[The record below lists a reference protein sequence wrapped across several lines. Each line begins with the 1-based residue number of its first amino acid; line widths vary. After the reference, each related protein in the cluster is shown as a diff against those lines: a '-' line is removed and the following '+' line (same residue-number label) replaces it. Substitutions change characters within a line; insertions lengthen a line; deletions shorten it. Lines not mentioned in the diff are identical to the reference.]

1 MGWTVNVDF
10 RPSAVHGTGIFARRR
25 IPAGT
30 RVWEVDAT
38 MHFAR
43 AADLKALSPARLAY
57 ALHGGY
63 LHRPADRFVW
73 YEDGMQFMN
82 HAAGAR
88 ANTGLAYWPTLTE
101 DHSVALRDIAAGE
114 ELFEDYGFWAEN
126 GFSERHW
133 LAPFYR
139 AASTEHLAFLGGI
152 APVTAPVPA
161 FADAAMLAD
170 A

>member
-10 RPSAVHGTGIFARRR
+10 RPSAVHGTGIFARKR

-30 RVWEVDAT
+30 RIWEVDAT
-38 MHFAR
+38 MRFDR
-43 AADLKALSPARLAY
+43 AAALRTLPPARLAF

-88 ANTGLAYWPTLTE
+88 ANTGLDYWPALGE

-114 ELFEDYGFWAEN
+114 ELFEDYGFWAEAA
-126 GFSERHW
+126 FAESHW
-133 LAPFYR
+133 LAPLYR
-139 AASTEHLAFLGGI
+139 AGRPEHLAFLGGLG
-152 APVTAPVPA
+152 PVPGFVA
-161 FADAAMLAD
+161 AQLFADA
-170 A
+170 